1 MSFFIADAYANAPA
15 AAQEPSA
22 FANIAMLVVF
32 MLVFYFLLW
41 RPQAK
46 RQKEHQAL
54 MSDLQK
60 GDEIVFAGGLLG
72 KIKNVDEDY
81 AVVEISDN
89 LSVKI
94 QKASVIATL
103 PSGTLKG
110 ISASGSSTNLKKDE
124 K

>member
-15 AAQEPSA
+15 VAQEPSA

-54 MSDLQK
+54 MGGLQK

-81 AVVEISDN
+81 ALVEINDN

-110 ISASGSSTNLKKDE
+110 IGTGGSSTNLKKDE

>member
-1 MSFFIADAYANAPA
+1 MSFFIADAYAAAPA
-15 AAQEPSA
+15 AAEPSA

-41 RPQAK
+41 RPQQK

-54 MSDLQK
+54 MAGIQK

-72 KIKNVDEDY
+72 KVKSVDEDY
-81 AVVEISDN
+81 AVVEINDN

-94 QKASVIATL
+94 QKASVLATL
-103 PSGTLKG
+103 PTGTLKG
-110 ISASGSSTNLKKDE
+110 IGAGSSTNLKKD
-124 K
+124 